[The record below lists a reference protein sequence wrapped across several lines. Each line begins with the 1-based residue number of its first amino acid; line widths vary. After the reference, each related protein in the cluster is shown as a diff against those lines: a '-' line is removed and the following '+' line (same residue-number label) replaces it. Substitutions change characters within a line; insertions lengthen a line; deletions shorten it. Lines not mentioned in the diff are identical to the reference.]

1 MSEEKIIIN
10 EDRIDSDT
18 ASNLYEDAADKIA
31 ELFGDGAENNGFE
44 GLADPRTIG
53 VMKGIAIEISHG
65 RTLSANIR
73 INERVTAKISLGTKG
88 IKVERRETKGAAL

>member
-1 MSEEKIIIN
+1 MNEEKTTISEEMSR
-10 EDRIDSDT
+10 E
-18 ASNLYEDAADKIA
+18 LYEEAAEKID
-31 ELFGDGAENNGFE
+31 ELFGDGAGDKGFE
-44 GLADPRTIG
+44 GQADLRTIG
-53 VMKGIAIEISHG
+53 VMKGIAVEISHG

>member
-1 MSEEKIIIN
+1 MNEEKTTISEEMSLK
-10 EDRIDSDT
+10 
-18 ASNLYEDAADKIA
+18 LYEEAAEKID
-31 ELFGDGAENNGFE
+31 ELFGDGAEDNGFE
-44 GLADPRTIG
+44 GQADPKTIG
-53 VMKGIAIEISHG
+53 VMKGIAVEIAQG

>member
-1 MSEEKIIIN
+1 MSEEKTTIS
-10 EDRIDSDT
+10 EEMSRE
-18 ASNLYEDAADKIA
+18 LYEEAAEKID
-31 ELFGDGAENNGFE
+31 ELFGDGAEGNGFE
-44 GLADPRTIG
+44 GRVDFRTVG